1 LEKGNFKVLTSLSG
15 WQTPFGKI
23 FPDELIIEGLL
34 AENLVEVDEE
44 VLKNEHAVGALLPFL
59 KLYLPETTVVP
70 LVLSGR
76 LDFEEIGVL
85 AQKLLTYQ
93 KEGVIILAS
102 IDFSHHLRSEEARS
116 KDDLTLRLI
125 ESFNYREILALDD
138 RYLDSPPALVTILMM
153 AEKLGK
159 NGFEVFYHTNSGEV
173 AKNEWLPTTSYCS
186 GAFY

>member
-1 LEKGNFKVLTSLSG
+1 MISSPVLLSPIFSKGFL
-15 WQTPFGKI
+15 PKI
-23 FPDELIIEGLL
+23 RRQLLFLALIIM
-34 AENLVEVDEE
+34 
-44 VLKNEHAVGALLPFL
+44 K
-59 KLYLPETTVVP
+59 
-70 LVLSGR
+70 
-76 LDFEEIGVL
+76 EEIGVL

-138 RYLDSPPALVTILMM
+138 HYLDSPPSLVTILMM